1 MARRTWIL
9 ILLVTVFLGASFIG
23 LQIYMYQKCTD
34 ALRRISLPT
43 TKISIEKFNFQ
54 IHRSRISLS
63 NISIKNKMETL
74 KIEELIIQFDPSIYS
89 KDDLVIN
96 TAEVKGILLPSKNV
110 TGRVFSKFFKSN
122 LMVSKSAAPLMINT
136 LIVKD
141 IRTANE
147 KSYSQKQLK
156 SPIRRYKLKTRTAK
170 LNGSM
175 DFLVHVIYFILQN
188 SLGEAQR
195 ASGLR
200 IGETGGYESKN
211 GNKSLE
217 DSLSRKMIRSFKSAV
232 ESVFGS
238 N

>member
-9 ILLVTVFLGASFIG
+9 ILLVTVFLGTSFIG

-63 NISIKNKMETL
+63 DISIKNKIETL
-74 KIEELIIQFDPSIYS
+74 KIEKLIIQFDPSIYS
-89 KDDLVIN
+89 QDNLVIN
-96 TAEVKGILLPSKNV
+96 SAEVKGILLPSKNV

-122 LMVSKSAAPLMINT
+122 LMVSKSAIPLMINT
-136 LIVKD
+136 LIIKD
-141 IRTANE
+141 IRTANK
-147 KSYSQKQLK
+147 KSYIQKEFK
-156 SPIRRYKLKTRTAK
+156 SPIRRYKLRSRAAK

-175 DFLVHVIYFILQN
+175 DFLVYVIYFILQN
-188 SLGEAQR
+188 SLAEAQR
-195 ASGLR
+195 ASSFR
-200 IGETGGYESKN
+200 FDKTDGYESQN

-217 DSLSRKMIRSFKSAV
+217 DSLSRKMIRSFKVRLSL
-232 ESVFGS
+232 FWK
-238 N
+238 

>member
-9 ILLVTVFLGASFIG
+9 ILLLTVFIGASFIG
-23 LQIYMYQKCTD
+23 LQIFMYQKCTD

-63 NISIKNKMETL
+63 NISFKNKIETL
-74 KIEELIIQFDPSIYS
+74 KIEELIIQFGPSIFS

-96 TAEVKGILLPSKNV
+96 IAEVKGILLPRKNV

-122 LMVSKSAAPLMINT
+122 LMVSKSAIPLMINT

-141 IRTANE
+141 IRTANK
-147 KSYSQKQLK
+147 KSYIQKELK
-156 SPIRRYKLKTRTAK
+156 SPIRRYKLKTRAAK

-175 DFLVHVIYFILQN
+175 DFLVYVIYFILQN
-188 SLGEAQR
+188 SLAEAQR
-195 ASGLR
+195 ASGFG
-200 IGETGGYESKN
+200 IDKTDGYESQN